1 MVPNICASSVC
12 NLVHVSLLG
21 LRVLGWPPNFEKCGR
36 LCYIFVFRRRQVV
49 ILSGLCRGC
58 PYSSQERYK
67 NIFKK
72 KANKRKDQ
80 LFNMCCVVFCGVV
93 LCCVV
98 LCCVVWCCVVLC
110 CVVWCCVVLC
120 CVMWCGVVLCGVV
133 FYGVVLY
140 GVVLCCVVL
149 CGVAW
154 CCVVWC
160 CVVLCGVVLCCVV
173 LCCVVLL
180 VSKFSLDSNNNNL
193 SLPF

>member
-67 NIFKK
+67 NILIK

-93 LCCVV
+93 LCDVLCGVWWCVALCVV
-98 LCCVVWCCVVLC
+98 VALCGFVLCGIVLCGGVLCGVVFCCGVWCCVGL
-110 CVVWCCVVLC
+110 
-120 CVMWCGVVLCGVV
+120 CGVVLCGILLCCV
-133 FYGVVLY
+133 
-140 GVVLCCVVL
+140 VVLCCVVL
-149 CGVAW
+149 
-154 CCVVWC
+154 
-160 CVVLCGVVLCCVV
+160 
-173 LCCVVLL
+173 
-180 VSKFSLDSNNNNL
+180 
-193 SLPF
+193 